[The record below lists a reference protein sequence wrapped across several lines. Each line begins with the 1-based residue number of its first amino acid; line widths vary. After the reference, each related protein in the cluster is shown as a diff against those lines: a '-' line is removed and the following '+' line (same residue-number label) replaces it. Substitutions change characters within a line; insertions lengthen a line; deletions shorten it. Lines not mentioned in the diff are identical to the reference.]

1 MTKEQFIK
9 KLNTELSFLS
19 PEELE
24 NRLAFYS
31 EMIDDRIE
39 EGLSEEDAIAEI
51 GDVDEII
58 AQLKADGMACK
69 KHDSSNPYSNGTYE
83 DPKSANSTPSKKK
96 KTSAWA
102 IVLISVGS
110 PLWITLAIA
119 AIAVILSVYI
129 VIWAV
134 VGSLWAIPIALVC
147 ACIGGMITG
156 VALLATGST
165 LLGITLIGAA
175 MACIGI
181 AIFAGFGC
189 YYLMRPVA
197 RLSKAI
203 ARLFIRK
210 EKKDA

>member
-24 NRLAFYS
+24 SRLAFYS

-58 AQLKADGMACK
+58 AQLKADGLACEK
-69 KHDSSNPYSNGTYE
+69 TDNNNPCSDGTYAS
-83 DPKSANSTPSKKK
+83 PKADNSAPSKKK
-96 KTSAWA
+96 KSSPWI
-102 IVLISVGS
+102 IVLAAVGS
-110 PLWITLAIA
+110 PLWITLAAA
-119 AIAVILSVYI
+119 AILVILSVYI

-134 VGSLWAIPIALVC
+134 VGSLWAIPVALVC
-147 ACIGGMITG
+147 ACIGGMIAG
-156 VALLATGST
+156 VVSLATGST

-175 MACIGI
+175 MVCIGI
-181 AIFAGFGC
+181 AVFAGFGC
-189 YYLMRPVA
+189 YHLMRQAA

-210 EKKDA
+210 EKKHA